1 MCRLLRSDH
10 RHLQKEAEVA
20 QKFGNSRWVQE
31 GFLDNRQEGAVIG
44 RITFAV
50 LGPVEFYLAGNGR
63 GEVFGKVIRFQNSR
77 FADEDL
83 AGQVLGDVEIPQ
95 IGEVSLISFD
105 PHPHLVPHP
114 YFEWFSMRKNHYR
127 IELVPEDAWIATAEE
142 VAELDGMS
150 REIRDRLASRYGR
163 PTLPVDDSEWV

>member
-1 MCRLLRSDH
+1 M
-10 RHLQKEAEVA
+10 A

-31 GFLDNRQEGAVIG
+31 GFLDNRQEGTVIG

-50 LGPVEFYLAGNGR
+50 IGPVDFYLVGNAR
-63 GEVFGKVIRFQNSR
+63 GEASGRVIRFKNSR

-105 PHPHLVPHP
+105 PHPHLAPHP
-114 YFEWFSMRKNHYR
+114 YFEWFSWRNNHYR
-127 IELVPEDAWIATAEE
+127 IELKSEDAWIATAEE
-142 VAELDGMS
+142 IGEIEPVS
-150 REIRDRLASRYGR
+150 PEIRARLASQVRHK
-163 PTLPVDDSEWV
+163 PMSVEESDWV

>member
-1 MCRLLRSDH
+1 M
-10 RHLQKEAEVA
+10 A

-31 GFLDNRQEGAVIG
+31 GFLDNREDGTVVG

-50 LGPVEFYLAGNGR
+50 LGPVDVYLAGNCR
-63 GEVFGKVIRFQNSR
+63 GEIAGKVIRFKNSR

-95 IGEVSLISFD
+95 VGEASLISFD

-114 YFEWFSMRKNHYR
+114 YIEWFSMKKNHYR
-127 IELVPEDAWIATAEE
+127 IELAPEDAWIATEAEVE
-142 VAELDGMS
+142 EINPVSCG
-150 REIRDRLASRYGR
+150 IRDRLKALYGR
-163 PTLPVDDSEWV
+163 KAASADESEWV

>member
-1 MCRLLRSDH
+1 M
-10 RHLQKEAEVA
+10 A

-31 GFLDNRQEGAVIG
+31 GFLDNRQEGTVIG

-50 LGPVEFYLAGNGR
+50 LGSVEVYLAGNCR
-63 GEVFGKVIRFQNSR
+63 GEIAGTVIRFKNSR

-95 IGEVSLISFD
+95 IGDASLISFD

-114 YFEWFSMRKNHYR
+114 YIEWFSLKKNHYR
-127 IELVPEDAWIATAEE
+127 IELAPEDAWIATEAE
-142 VAELDGMS
+142 VAEIDPVS
-150 REIRDRLASRYGR
+150 RGIRERLQALYGR
-163 PTLPVDDSEWV
+163 KSVSADESEWV